1 MSIVKLFVYKIVKCE
16 IINVEF
22 LSRDLLLN
30 NIAIMVKWKC
40 LKLLYSSKGMC
51 RNDTQSKRLI
61 RLKYLIIET
70 PYTFLSIFGWYF
82 KVLDRLNFLSSM
94 FSGINNNNFLFFG
107 LFNLSFFVFVFY
119 NLKKKLFLNIF
130 SIDLILFQVKTLIS
144 EEVFWD
150 YQINLGNNTNL
161 RYFWEGRTLYEG
173 DLTFYGEAGLIT
185 T

>member
-1 MSIVKLFVYKIVKCE
+1 
-16 IINVEF
+16 
-22 LSRDLLLN
+22 
-30 NIAIMVKWKC
+30 
-40 LKLLYSSKGMC
+40 MC

-119 NLKKKLFLNIF
+119 NLKKKLFLNNF

-144 EEVFWD
+144 EEVF
-150 YQINLGNNTNL
+150 
-161 RYFWEGRTLYEG
+161 
-173 DLTFYGEAGLIT
+173 
-185 T
+185 